1 MQLFITV
8 TSARDRVIMNPDS
21 VRRQWGRPGETVVRA
36 LQGVPLAEQTMASDK
51 SGMFSFTIIACS
63 V

>member
-1 MQLFITV
+1 
-8 TSARDRVIMNPDS
+8 MNPDS
-21 VRRQWGRPGETVVRA
+21 VRKQWGRPGETVVKA

-51 SGMFSFTIIACS
+51 SGMFSFAIIACS